1 MKLTEEERKFLWV
14 IRNTPEERLE
24 EIFAEVGLLEE
35 YKEIKKD
42 WRQKTGFSRSFFFG
56 VPFCVPFWE
65 IAIFDDFSI
74 FAEKYQKAK
83 EKSGKRIV
91 STLESWS
98 W

>member
-42 WRQKTGFSRSFFFG
+42 
-56 VPFCVPFWE
+56 
-65 IAIFDDFSI
+65 
-74 FAEKYQKAK
+74 
-83 EKSGKRIV
+83 
-91 STLESWS
+91 
-98 W
+98 